1 LFPKPALALV
11 PVAVKQRPPHP
22 DFGKAPLALGLWEK
36 DSERGLMPPSW
47 LLKSQLQKVFP
58 SCLSH

>member
-1 LFPKPALALV
+1 LFPKPALALAPV
-11 PVAVKQRPPHP
+11 PVKQRLPHP
-22 DFGKAPLALGLWEK
+22 DFGKGPPVVGLWEK

-47 LLKSQLQKVFP
+47 PLKTQLQKVFP